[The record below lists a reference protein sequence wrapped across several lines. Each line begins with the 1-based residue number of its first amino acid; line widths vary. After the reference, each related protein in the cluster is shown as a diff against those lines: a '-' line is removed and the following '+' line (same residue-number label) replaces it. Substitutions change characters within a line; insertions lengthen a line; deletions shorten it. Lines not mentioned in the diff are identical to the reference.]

1 MISRYM
7 DYGCCLDYEC
17 QCSLVVLHRSRLMG
31 QGVARPHAVAGDGW
45 PGVAPNTSAW
55 SGSGYC

>member
-1 MISRYM
+1 M
-7 DYGCCLDYEC
+7 DFGCCLDYEC
-17 QCSLVVLHRSRLMG
+17 QCSLHRSRLMG

-45 PGVAPNTSAW
+45 PGVAGVAPNTSTW